1 MPSGSDTTAEAAPT
15 GPDAD
20 RPGQRTT
27 GSAATPPREGADG
40 AEGGDA
46 VGGRDPVG
54 GGDAAEGRKPVEGG
68 DAVGGPD
75 AVEDRDAAEGG
86 ESGATGAAAP
96 GTAASG
102 AASAASGAESAA
114 RGAAASGRASGT
126 ASAASG
132 DAADASATA
141 SAASGSASA
150 SSAGGRR
157 PGRLRRLGLL
167 ARREARRSALAAVSG
182 LALGLAF
189 PPFGVWPLSLV
200 AVAALA
206 LLTHGRTA
214 RQGAWTGFAFGV
226 PFFLLLL
233 KWLSVVG
240 WDAVVGLSIIE
251 AAFLALM
258 GAGLALVSRLPV
270 PALWPL
276 WTACLW
282 VAEEWARDRV
292 PFGGFPW
299 GRLAFANTGSP
310 YTPLA
315 ALGGAPLVTFGVA
328 LTGGALAGAA
338 LTLWRLRGAG
348 GFSPRRALPAAGAVA
363 VAAAVTAAG
372 FAVPIP
378 TAADDS
384 VDIAVVQGN
393 VQQPGMDFLGRPMMI
408 LDNHAKATLNLAKD
422 IKAGRIA
429 KPDLVIWP
437 ENASDLDPFQYRE
450 AYARIDEAVKS
461 IGVPVLV
468 GALVDHPTKQGYV
481 ENQGIV
487 WDPKR
492 GPGAS
497 YTKQHP
503 VPFGEY
509 VPFRQELSKIITR
522 LQRVPRDFYPG
533 DHTGVL
539 NVGPARLGDV
549 ICFEV
554 AYDEIV
560 RDTVNA
566 GARAIVVQT
575 NNATYGRSGQPEQQ
589 LVMSRLR
596 AIEHGRPVITA
607 ATSGISAVV
616 SPDGTIEQRTKEFTQ
631 DVLTARIPLRD
642 GKTLADRVGATP
654 EWVLAMVGVLS
665 CAAAIM
671 IGRRGRTDKK
681 GQ

>member
-20 RPGQRTT
+20 RPGQRP
-27 GSAATPPREGADG
+27 GSAATPPTGGA
-40 AEGGDA
+40 
-46 VGGRDPVG
+46 
-54 GGDAAEGRKPVEGG
+54 VEG
-68 DAVGGPD
+68 
-75 AVEDRDAAEGG
+75 RDAAESG
-86 ESGATGAAAP
+86 ESGAAGTTGTTGA
-96 GTAASG
+96 GTAG
-102 AASAASGAESAA
+102 AA
-114 RGAAASGRASGT
+114 GT
-126 ASAASG
+126 GVAPSTG
-132 DAADASATA
+132 E
-141 SAASGSASA
+141 
-150 SSAGGRR
+150 RR

-214 RQGAWTGFAFGV
+214 RQGAWTGFAFGL

-251 AAFLALM
+251 AVFLALM

-328 LTGGALAGAA
+328 LTGGALACAV
-338 LTLWRLRGAG
+338 LVLWRLRGAG
-348 GFSPRRALPAAGAVA
+348 GFSARRALPAAAAVA

-422 IKAGRIA
+422 VKAGRIA

-450 AYARIDEAVKS
+450 AYARIDEAVRA

-487 WDPKR
+487 WDPKS

-539 NVGPARLGDV
+539 EVGPARLGDV

-589 LVMSRLR
+589 LVMSKLR

-642 GKTLADRVGATP
+642 GKTLADRVGAIP

-671 IGRRGRTDKK
+671 IGRRGRTDEK